1 MLHAAEKNILFMP
14 KTVEKNI
21 GFDTEHGLNNIPTKF
36 SCLIAFFA
44 NYSFVYNS
52 LSLYNNI

>member
-21 GFDTEHGLNNIPTKF
+21 GFAYRTRTKQH
-36 SCLIAFFA
+36 SHQVQLSD
-44 NYSFVYNS
+44 YSFVYNS